1 MPQLSWHRL
10 VTSFDAVS
18 DFTIP
23 LHLLFMTSFLTT
35 LSTAWET
42 VYWWYMCTSRPAVKS
57 KGEGPRECVEI
68 SESGDDPQ
76 TVCSSR
82 GQLGLCGRAVACP
95 FLCTRQPAQIRSEDD
110 FQSHNGI
117 FSQRRERWVDC
128 ILENAVHHDTVWPVR
143 WWGCRQLLFW
153 MLLSLLRPG
162 TNQPCHLFLSYV
174 ISPERRYVAP
184 VQRIEQ

>member
-82 GQLGLCGRAVACP
+82 GQLGLCGRAVACL

-117 FSQRRERWVDC
+117 FSQRRERGGWIASWRTQCIMTRCDLCDDEDADNFCSECSYHFCALVPTNPATYFCHTWFPQSVD
-128 ILENAVHHDTVWPVR
+128 T
-143 WWGCRQLLFW
+143 
-153 MLLSLLRPG
+153 
-162 TNQPCHLFLSYV
+162 
-174 ISPERRYVAP
+174 
-184 VQRIEQ
+184 